1 MTDQLYAIPL
11 AHRRFEN
18 LHIVFWL
25 MKDISWCLMWRVFG
39 LIMIVPTLGAAIFIT
54 WRARR
59 ERTDLAHNLAV
70 VFWISAN
77 AWWMIAE
84 FFEFDETPFAF
95 GVSGRHLALIPFALG
110 ALVLLCHYGDEL
122 RRRLRALRQPA

>member
-1 MTDQLYAIPL
+1 MTEPIYSIPL
-11 AHRRFEN
+11 AHRKTEN

-25 MKDISWCLMWRVFG
+25 MKDISWCLMWRVLG
-39 LIMIVPTLGAAIFIT
+39 LVMIVPTLGAALFIT
-54 WRARR
+54 WRSRR
-59 ERTDLAHNLAV
+59 QRTDFAHNLAV

-95 GVSGRHLALIPFALG
+95 GVSGRHLALIPFMLG
-110 ALVLLCHYGDEL
+110 ALVLVRHYAGEFL
-122 RRRLRALRQPA
+122 RLRARRQAA